1 MGKVIVCL
9 VVLNKCPDA
18 FPILSK
24 AKGGVSQDG
33 FDFRYVSEE

>member
-1 MGKVIVCL
+1 M
-9 VVLNKCPDA
+9 NKCPDA

-33 FDFRYVSEE
+33 FDFAERRGILDR